1 MNRLREFFTLKKDFS
16 YTILNP
22 LDICIQKIEVRQ
34 NGWSRF
40 FNSPTYNISRVD
52 SGQYHIVGNDKNSY
66 LQADLFYQ
74 DEHTTVISG
83 WVRPHI
89 FSLVVMIVM
98 LGFWCSIVTLLIT
111 MQTHVFYLVSCMVL
125 AFVFVIISTFH
136 LSKSEAEDL
145 RRKLLETISSHEP
158 EKKKKHT

>member
-1 MNRLREFFTLKKDFS
+1 MNHLREFFTLKKDFS

-22 LDICIQKIEVRQ
+22 LDVCIQKIEVEQ

-40 FNSPTYNISRVD
+40 FNNPRYNISRVD

-74 DEHTTVISG
+74 DEHKAVISG
-83 WVRPHI
+83 WVRPRI
-89 FSLVVMIVM
+89 FSLLVMIIG
-98 LGFWCSIVTLLIT
+98 LGFWCSITTILVTL
-111 MQTHVFYLVSCMVL
+111 QANVFYTVSCMIFVL
-125 AFVFVIISTFH
+125 AFVILSVFH
-136 LSKSEAEDL
+136 LGKSEAQDL
-145 RRKLLETISSHEP
+145 RRKLLETISSDEP